1 MKRIVV
7 LCERE
12 NKCSQVT
19 KNETDCLLLQSKEES
34 LSVRYE
40 QYAVQLYETIKSL
53 LESRLDKP
61 LLIQF
66 AGCFEGEQKVFRG
79 LGGMLKTANLENPNL
94 LYQIIEFSREEAPE
108 EMWKKLELETQHI
121 DNQEIRYEKQERYVK
136 QLEEEIADSQALA
149 GTVEMGTQS
158 QGTEK
163 KILFPWKENG
173 VYWITG
179 GMGGLGFL
187 FAKEIAEK
195 TKHVTLI
202 LTGRSKLNEQKE
214 EALRELMDAG
224 ANAVYREL
232 DVTKK
237 EEVFCTARWIEQNFG
252 GINGILHCA
261 GITKDNF
268 IIHKSE
274 EEFQSVIKPKVSGC
288 VNLDYSTCNM
298 PLDFI
303 VFFSSQS
310 GEEGNVGQADYAT
323 GNAFM
328 DVYAEYR
335 NILVKEGK
343 RVGKTLSIN
352 WPLWEHGGMHL
363 SKEMEERI
371 YVTRGIV
378 PLRTQIGLSVFYQ
391 ALENDYSQVMVM
403 EGNAEKLSKKKKTE
417 KNVEQT
423 EGTEDIAVVN
433 SGAECKEEELQ
444 AKMELYLKKI
454 ISGITG
460 LPVERIQS
468 KEFMEN
474 YGIDSVMIMEMTD
487 QLEQEFGTLSKTLF
501 FEYRSIQEI
510 ALYFIKNY
518 REKLLELFGLKQKI
532 SQEEDVQEEIVSG
545 NVAKEENY
553 QKETYQKTEPAK
565 RTRFFKNPSKHM
577 EQNVQTETV
586 QTDDPI
592 AIIGIAGKYPQAD
605 NLEEFWNNLCQGR
618 DCITEIPKERWDYK
632 LHYKKEIDEDGKV
645 NSKWGG
651 FINDVDKFDPL
662 FFKMNYHDAV
672 GIDPQE
678 RLFLQCAYETLED
691 AGYTPETLKKFTGD
705 GLEENVGVFAGVM
718 YTDYQLY
725 GVEEQMK
732 GNPIALNS
740 ITSGVANRV
749 SYTFNFH
756 GPSLT
761 LNTMCS
767 SSLLAIHLACQSIKS
782 GECEMALAGGVNLSI
797 HPNKYYLLKHNNFM
811 SSKGKCEAFG
821 ADGDGYAPGE
831 GVGAILLKPLSKAI
845 EDNDQI
851 YAVVRGSCVNHGGK
865 TNGFT
870 VPNPTA
876 QTDVIRRAL
885 KNAHVNAKDI
895 SYVEAHGTGTALGD
909 PIEMLA
915 LSNAYAFDTDK
926 KQYCSIGSV
935 KSNIGHLESAAG
947 IASVTKVLL
956 QMKYGKLVPSIHTET
971 LNPHIAFEKTPFRV
985 QRTLEDWKRNVIEQE
1000 GKKIEIPRIAGIS
1013 AFGAGGT
1020 NVHMILEE
1028 YQNSDREEVN
1038 DSSPYFILL
1047 SGKDERALRERVQ
1060 RLVAAIESGNYQE
1073 QDLNRIAYT
1082 LQVGREALDYRFAVS
1097 VSSLEELCQKLN
1109 AYLEG
1114 KQVIDGVYTGNAK
1127 ESIGLLALFEAD
1139 DDLKEVFHSWVK
1151 HKKYKQLLSF
1161 WAKGLEVDW
1170 TAFYKGRPPRK
1181 ISLPTYPFAKER
1193 VWIPKGKNG
1202 DLQEYKPV
1210 MTGKEEMTEEVLFRE
1225 TMQWIKQEFS
1235 KISEIPLDK
1244 IEEDVA
1250 LEDYGIDSVL
1260 IKDMHTALEHTVG
1273 EVSIAIFFECQ
1284 DLRALTEYLVEAK
1297 KERLVALFQGKEGA
1311 EQGSEEVLRTEG
1323 KSEKQPK
1330 EYGIEP
1336 LTQSREAQRNSDIAI
1351 IGMSGRY
1358 PGADNVS
1365 EFWENLKQGKDCI
1378 TEIPK
1383 ERWDYTRYYDKE
1395 KGKQGKLYGKW
1406 GGFINDADKF
1416 DPLFFKISPDHAEIQ
1431 DPQERLF
1438 LESVYETLEDAGYTR
1453 DSLRQY
1459 KDLGLEGN
1467 VGVFVGATFMEYQFY
1482 GIEHQVKGRN
1492 VAIPGIPSS
1501 IANQVSYFYNFH
1513 GPSMTVDT
1521 MCSSSLTALH
1531 LACESI
1537 QNGDCKLAIA
1547 GGVNLSLH
1555 PNKYLFLSQNY
1566 FLSTKGRCESFGQEG
1581 DGYVPGEGVV
1591 SILLKPLALAEQD
1604 GDHIYGVIKASA
1616 INHGGKTNG
1625 YTVPNLKAQTGVIRK
1640 ALKAAKINPRMVSYV
1655 EAHGT
1660 GTALG
1665 DPIEIAGLTNAFRE
1679 YTNENSFC
1687 SIGSVK
1693 SNIGHL
1699 EAASG
1704 LAGVT
1709 KILLQMQHK
1718 QLVPS
1723 IHSDVLNENIHFEN
1737 TPFYVQH
1744 TLEEWKRPLVNVNGV
1759 TREYPRIA
1767 GISAFGAG
1775 GANAHVV
1782 IEEYIPKEEVQP
1794 IVVTEENSAVILLS
1808 AKNKE
1813 RLRFVAERLLAHIE
1827 KAGTEEDLASLA
1839 YTLQVGREA
1848 MEERLGFMVSSLEML
1863 KEKLRCYVEGN
1874 EVPDS
1879 FTGYVKG
1886 RRENTQEQKMWQAE
1900 AERQW
1905 KDKQYGKL
1913 VESWVGGKNID
1924 WGKLYAQSS
1933 KPHRISLPTYPFA
1946 RIRCWLPTYEELER
1960 QEMCRHK
1967 KAHPSADECEKARN
1981 EQTGFRAK
1989 EKEGLCS
1996 EVKGAV
2002 LKKLI
2007 GMIAED
2013 MKLEPSQLEPQD
2025 SLEEYGVDSIKAM
2038 ILCQKLSTDFEDISV
2053 SVFLENETMEQ
2064 IAEELLD
2071 RYPEECGKWIEKE

>member
-7 LCERE
+7 LCELE
-12 NKCSQVT
+12 NKCSQGT
-19 KNETDCLLLQSKEES
+19 KKETDCLLLQRREES

-40 QYAVQLYETIKSL
+40 QYAAQLYGIIKSL
-53 LESRLDKP
+53 LESKLDKP

-94 LYQIIEFSREEAPE
+94 LYQIIEFSKEEAKE

-121 DNQEIRYEKQERYVK
+121 ADQEIRYERQERYVK
-136 QLEEEIADSQALA
+136 QLKEEITDSQALA
-149 GTVEMGTQS
+149 ATAEMGIES
-158 QGTEK
+158 QGAEN
-163 KILFPWKENG
+163 KILYPWKENG

-214 EALRELMDAG
+214 KALRELTDAG

-232 DVTKK
+232 DVTEKG
-237 EEVFCTARWIEQNFG
+237 EVSGTARWIEQNFG
-252 GINGILHCA
+252 SIHGILHCA

-268 IIHKSE
+268 IIYKSE

-288 VNLDYSTCNM
+288 VNLDEATCDM

-328 DVYAEYR
+328 DAYAEYR
-335 NILVKEGK
+335 STLVKEGK
-343 RVGKTLSIN
+343 RTGKTLSIN

-371 YVTRGIV
+371 YATRGIV

-403 EGNAEKLSKKKKTE
+403 EGNAEKLSKKNVVKE
-417 KNVEQT
+417 KE
-423 EGTEDIAVVN
+423 TEDTAIVN
-433 SGAECKEEELQ
+433 SATEHKEKELQ
-444 AKMELYLKKI
+444 AKMELYLKGI
-454 ISGITG
+454 VSGITG
-460 LPVERIQS
+460 LPIERIQS
-468 KEFMEN
+468 KELMEN
-474 YGIDSVMIMEMTD
+474 YGIDSIMIMEITE

-510 ALYFIKNY
+510 APYFIKNY
-518 REKLLELFGLKQKI
+518 REKLLELFGT
-532 SQEEDVQEEIVSG
+532 VQEEIVSG
-545 NVAKEENY
+545 NVAEKEIS
-553 QKETYQKTEPAK
+553 QKEAFKKTEPAK
-565 RTRFFKNPSKHM
+565 RKRFFAEPPKYM
-577 EQNVQTETV
+577 EQNVETETV

-592 AIIGIAGKYPQAD
+592 AIIGVAGKYPQAD

-632 LHYKKEIDEDGKV
+632 LHYKKETDEDGKV

-691 AGYTPETLKKFTGD
+691 AGYTPEALKKFTGD

-718 YTDYQLY
+718 YADYQLY

-732 GNPIALNS
+732 GNPIALDS

-767 SSLLAIHLACQSIKS
+767 SSLLAIHLACQSIKN

-811 SSKGKCEAFG
+811 SSKGRCEAFG
-821 ADGDGYAPGE
+821 ADGDGYVPGE
-831 GVGAILLKPLSKAI
+831 GVGAILLKPLSKAM

-876 QTDVIRRAL
+876 QTDVIRRTL

-915 LSNAYAFDTDK
+915 LSNAYALDTDK

-956 QMKYGKLVPSIHTET
+956 QMKYGKLVPSIHTGT

-985 QRTLEDWKRNVIEQE
+985 QQTLEDWKRNVIEQD
-1000 GKKIEIPRIAGIS
+1000 GTRIEIPRIAGIS

-1020 NVHMILEE
+1020 NVHIILEE
-1028 YQNSDREEVN
+1028 YQNSDREEA
-1038 DSSPYFILL
+1038 DYSAPYFILL
-1047 SGKDERALRERVQ
+1047 SGKEERALKERVQ
-1060 RLVAAIESGNYQE
+1060 RLLTAMESGNYQE

-1082 LQVGREALDYRFAVS
+1082 LQVGREALDCRFAVS

-1114 KQVIDGVYTGNAK
+1114 KQVLDGVYTGNAK
-1127 ESIGLLALFEAD
+1127 EGTGLLALFEAD

-1161 WAKGLEVDW
+1161 WVKGLEVDW

-1193 VWIPKGKNG
+1193 VWISKEKNG
-1202 DLQEYKPV
+1202 NLQEYKPV
-1210 MTGKEEMTEEVLFRE
+1210 MAGKEKMTEEMLSYE
-1225 TMQWIKQEFS
+1225 TMQWIRQEFS

-1260 IKDMHTALEHTVG
+1260 IKDMHAALEHALG
-1273 EVSIAIFFECQ
+1273 EISISIFFEYQ
-1284 DLRALTEYLVEAK
+1284 DLRALTEYLIRVK
-1297 KERLVALFQGKEGA
+1297 KEQLMVLFQGTEGDK
-1311 EQGSEEVLRTEG
+1311 QGGEREPRIKG
-1323 KSEKQPK
+1323 KSEKHFVEQKEAILEKQPPN
-1330 EYGIEP
+1330 YGIEP
-1336 LTQSREAQRNSDIAI
+1336 FVQLRENQIKEDIAI

-1383 ERWDYTRYYDKE
+1383 ERWDYTRYYEKE

-1416 DPLFFKISPDHAEIQ
+1416 DPLFFKIPPDHAEIQ

-1459 KDLGLEGN
+1459 EDLGLEGN
-1467 VGVFVGATFMEYQFY
+1467 VGIFVGATFMEYQFY

-1591 SILLKPLALAEQD
+1591 SILLKPLTLAEQD

-1665 DPIEIAGLTNAFRE
+1665 DPIEIAGLANAFGE
-1679 YTNENSFC
+1679 YTKENSFC

-1744 TLEEWKRPLVNVNGV
+1744 TLEEWKRPLVNVNGEIK
-1759 TREYPRIA
+1759 EYPRIA

-1782 IEEYIPKEEVQP
+1782 IEEYIPKEEIQS
-1794 IVVTEENSAVILLS
+1794 IVVTEENPVVILLS

-1813 RLRFVAERLLAHIE
+1813 RLRVVAERLLAHIE
-1827 KAGTEEDLASLA
+1827 KAGTEQDLASLA

-1874 EVPDS
+1874 KVPDS

-1905 KDKQYGKL
+1905 KDRQYGKL
-1913 VESWVGGKNID
+1913 VESWVSGRTVD
-1924 WGKLYAQSS
+1924 WEKLYAQSS
-1933 KPHRISLPTYPFA
+1933 KPHRISLPSYPFA

-1967 KAHPSADECEKARN
+1967 KAHPSADGCEEVKN

-1989 EKEGLCS
+1989 EREGLCS
-1996 EVKGAV
+1996 EGKGAV

-2013 MKLEPSQLEPQD
+2013 MKLEPSQLKSQD
-2025 SLEEYGVDSIKAM
+2025 SLEEYGMDSIKAM

-2053 SVFLENETMEQ
+2053 SVFLENETIEQ

-2071 RYPEECGKWIEKE
+2071 RYPETCGKWIEKE